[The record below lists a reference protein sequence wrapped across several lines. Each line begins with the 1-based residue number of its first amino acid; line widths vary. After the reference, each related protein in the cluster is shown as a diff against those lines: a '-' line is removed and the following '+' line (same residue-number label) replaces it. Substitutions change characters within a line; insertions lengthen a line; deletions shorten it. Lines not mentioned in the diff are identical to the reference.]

1 MLGKPEC
8 SRCQVCAHVVEAELG
23 VIKNIEEL
31 SAELQASAFG
41 GGPGPALLF
50 LYCFASTST
59 TDELGFSRM
68 SGGFCGLLLGIASIS
83 SVGK

>member
-8 SRCQVCAHVVEAELG
+8 SRCQVCAHVVEAERG

-41 GGPGPALLF
+41 GGL
-50 LYCFASTST
+50 
-59 TDELGFSRM
+59 
-68 SGGFCGLLLGIASIS
+68 
-83 SVGK
+83 